1 MGKLRITD
9 QGLKLY
15 GEAEFVK
22 DLRANMIRP
31 RQVKYFCVNEP
42 RSHCIGVTDI
52 FLILTLHFQ
61 NSELTLQSTANVT
74 VNARN
79 SDGNITGQLFIGN
92 DEVVARNQKFSI
104 KTDQG
109 KNILYADKDKIFFAA
124 DKLEFSSK
132 SEETTELFLV

>member
-42 RSHCIGVTDI
+42 HSHCMGVTDI
-52 FLILTLHFQ
+52 FLILTHFQ

-92 DEVVARNQKFSI
+92 DEVVACNQKFSI

-109 KNILYADKDKIFFAA
+109 KNILYADKDKIVFAA

>member
-42 RSHCIGVTDI
+42 RNHCIGVTDI

-109 KNILYADKDKIFFAA
+109 KNILYADKDKIVFAA